1 MPKKRTE
8 RAGAADAGAEPASSI
23 SGDDREAVLAAS
35 AAPNSPTNAAEDLAS
50 VQQRLQEAEEILRA
64 IQNDEIDALAIR
76 GLRGPQ
82 IYTLDGAEH
91 PYRVLVETINEGAL
105 TLAADGKI
113 LYCNPA
119 MAKLLAVGSQPIVGQ
134 DMRRFVKARDGQ
146 LFDALLERGTQDVS
160 KGELELFVHGKPMP
174 VMLSFSALAIK
185 GVNYACLIVTDL
197 REQKRNEEI
206 LASERLNNSILEQAA
221 EAIVVCDENARIIRA
236 NQQARILCGRNPLL
250 ANCDEIFP
258 LIRPT
263 ETQNGVGNGVGNGN
277 GEPGNAAEAPRNFSV
292 RDVLAGQN
300 FVGQELLFKRPRDN
314 KTSHLLISAGALRSG
329 DGTVIGCVVTMSD
342 ITQRKE
348 IERAQAELL
357 LREQQ
362 AHADAQ
368 AANQAKDVF
377 LATLSH
383 ELRTPLSAILGW
395 VRLLR
400 APPNPKIAQKAV
412 EVIDRNARMQAQL
425 IDDILDISRI
435 ISGKIALE
443 PRVLNLFPVIIAAIE
458 SVRLAAEAKGIRINA
473 TTNADVDLVMG
484 DAARLQQVVWNL
496 LSNATKFTPTGG
508 SIEIA
513 LNGDGRNLYISV
525 TDTGQGI
532 DKDFL
537 PFVFDR
543 FRQADGTNARRHG
556 GLGLGLAIVRH
567 LVEMHGGLV
576 TVASEGQDRGST
588 FTVQLPR
595 STKPVSKSGE
605 TLAVERAQIYT
616 ETTSSLLQG
625 VRLLIVDDQAD
636 TLEFLAMALQQQGA
650 RVATASSAEAA
661 LKILSQAD
669 AMPDVLISDIAMPGG
684 DGYHLIHELRTR
696 EAEQKMKALPA
707 IALTA
712 FARAADAEDALHA
725 GFQKHISKPVDIAA
739 LANAVAGLAGR
750 MGG

>member
-1 MPKKRTE
+1 
-8 RAGAADAGAEPASSI
+8 
-23 SGDDREAVLAAS
+23 
-35 AAPNSPTNAAEDLAS
+35 
-50 VQQRLQEAEEILRA
+50 
-64 IQNDEIDALAIR
+64 
-76 GLRGPQ
+76 
-82 IYTLDGAEH
+82 
-91 PYRVLVETINEGAL
+91 
-105 TLAADGKI
+105 
-113 LYCNPA
+113 
-119 MAKLLAVGSQPIVGQ
+119 
-134 DMRRFVKARDGQ
+134 
-146 LFDALLERGTQDVS
+146 
-160 KGELELFVHGKPMP
+160 
-174 VMLSFSALAIK
+174 MLSFSALAIK
-185 GVNYACLIVTDL
+185 GLRCACLIVTDL

-221 EAIVVCDENARIIRA
+221 EAIVVCDESARITRA

-250 ANCDEIFP
+250 ANFDEVFP
-258 LIRPT
+258 LVRAAATPVSGSPSGT
-263 ETQNGVGNGVGNGN
+263 
-277 GEPGNAAEAPRNFSV
+277 AAEEPPASDFSV
-292 RDVLAGQN
+292 RDVLAGKK
-300 FVGQELLFKRPRDN
+300 FVGQELLFRRPRE
-314 KTSHLLISAGALRSG
+314 KQISHLLISAGALRSG
-329 DGTVIGCVVTMSD
+329 DGTVIGCVVTLSD

-400 APPNPKIAQKAV
+400 TPPNPKIAQKAV
-412 EVIDRNARMQAQL
+412 EVIERNARMQAQL

-458 SVRLAAEAKGIRINA
+458 SVRLAVEAKGIRINA
-473 TTNADVDLVMG
+473 TTRTDSDLVMG

-508 SIEIA
+508 SIDIA
-513 LNGDGRNLYISV
+513 LTSDARNLYVSV

-543 FRQADGTNARRHG
+543 FRQADGSHARRHG

-567 LVEMHGGLV
+567 LVEMHGGLI
-576 TVASEGQDRGST
+576 TVSSQGQDRGTT

-595 STKPVSKSGE
+595 STKPISKSGE
-605 TLAVERAQIYT
+605 TLAVDRALVYA
-616 ETTSSLLQG
+616 EVSS
-625 VRLLIVDDQAD
+625 RLLDGIKLLVVDDQAD

-650 RVATASSAEAA
+650 RVTTASSAEAA
-661 LKILSQAD
+661 LKILSHPD
-669 AMPDVLISDIAMPGG
+669 TVLDVLISDIAMPGG
-684 DGYHLIHELRTR
+684 DGYHLIHELHAA
-696 EAEQKMKALPA
+696 EASQPGKPALPA

-712 FARAADAEDALHA
+712 FARASDAEDALHA

-739 LANAVAGLAGR
+739 LAKAIAALAKKSAA
-750 MGG
+750 